1 MYNPKM
7 NFILEG
13 APATGKSTVSKFLA
27 EHHGF
32 YRIAEVNELF
42 PDRPD
47 PEPEY
52 WYCERQLDRC
62 ELARVHQKSILD
74 GDLFQPVWFSWIYPD
89 RGFADWSKSLG
100 FFQSHAESIVL
111 PSNVAHLHIDDV
123 ERFERERGREK
134 LRGRNQEQFLLKW
147 SRYSDFGAPQTA
159 LFEAMS
165 REYPGWVISLEVIEL
180 QSTVRR
186 LLEVHPVTPPTPS
199 EFTRWLA
206 DWLGNNSSDSYR

>member
-1 MYNPKM
+1 M

-52 WYCERQLDRC
+52 WYCERQLERC
-62 ELARVHQKSILD
+62 ELARAHPQSILD
-74 GDLFQPVWFSWIYPD
+74 GDLFQAVWFSWIYPD
-89 RGFADWSKSLG
+89 RGFADWSQPMS

-111 PSNVAHLHIDDV
+111 PSKVAHLHIDDL
-123 ERFERERGREK
+123 ERFKREKGRET
-134 LRGRNQEQFLLKW
+134 LRGHNHEQFLQKW
-147 SRYSDFGAPQTA
+147 SRYADFSGPHTA
-159 LFEAMS
+159 LFRAMS
-165 REYPGWVISLEVIEL
+165 REYPGWVISLDVIHLERTA
-180 QSTVRR
+180 QR
-186 LLEVHPVTPPTPS
+186 LLEVHPVTPPPTD

-206 DWLGNNSSDSYR
+206 NWLGNNRSDSYR